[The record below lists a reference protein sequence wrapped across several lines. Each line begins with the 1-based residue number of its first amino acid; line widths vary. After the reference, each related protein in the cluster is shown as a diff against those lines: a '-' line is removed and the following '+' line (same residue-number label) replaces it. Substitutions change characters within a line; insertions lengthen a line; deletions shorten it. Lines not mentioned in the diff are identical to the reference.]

1 MRRMLRSFAVSLV
14 TFSLA
19 ARAANLGIVEGT
31 VVGAGDAPVAGAKVQ
46 LTTLQGRLVDEHVAD
61 AAGHFEFE
69 QVPFGTY
76 RVRATDPTG
85 LVADESVRVASGE
98 VVRVALSL
106 RPAAEQQVI
115 VQGFRPTAPAPAK
128 TSSSAS
134 TLEHRQIEELP
145 RGDTQS
151 VNEILS
157 TQPGFVYD
165 ALGNLFT
172 RGNHANIQYQV
183 DGVPLPDSVSGLFGG
198 FLSPKLIDNM
208 EVLTG
213 GLPVEYGERLAA
225 VVNLNSRRPPEEGE
239 GQIEVQGGSYDTLS
253 PSLFYGKRIGAW
265 SMLAGGS
272 YRTTSRALDP
282 AVPDLVQHSGGDEE
296 RAFLRLDYD
305 ASDAT
310 HVSMLGAF
318 AHNFYRIPIDTSVG
332 ALDPNLPNGGRNPDQ
347 YGNAPAPYFPAD
359 TNQTENERD
368 AFALLSVR
376 HDFDPRSS
384 FRIALSYRHSYGFI
398 FGDAQHALGPT
409 QDPCTTDDAGNVTC
423 ATASDVSRK
432 ADHVGSYAEQLWR
445 LGEDNVL
452 KIGGQVDQLFST
464 TDYTS
469 YTRSDALQGPDPS
482 LTVRGTDRARG
493 TTGGAYIEDRA
504 TFGALVI
511 TGGVRFDFQ
520 RAAFIGNPESAF
532 DIGFGPRVGLAWSIS
547 PSTVVHAFWGI
558 LWQPPPILDTP
569 AAARILGVIPPG
581 ASVTY
586 DLKPEIDRYAELGIE
601 SRVLPELTLKL
612 TGWGKLA
619 HDQLDDV
626 GVGST
631 NLVSAY
637 NFREGRAG
645 GIEAGATL
653 VLGRRFQAFAN
664 ATLQKAEG
672 RGIESAT
679 YLFSPDDVANDSW
692 QYLDHDQRWTVNA
705 GAAFREGGW
714 RLSSLLEYGSGLRTG
729 PNNNEHVPGHVRI
742 DVGGGYE
749 FLTVPMKPA
758 FSIDV
763 VNLFD
768 AQYAYRINNGFNGS
782 HWAPGRSVFARMSAN
797 F

>member
-1 MRRMLRSFAVSLV
+1 MRCISRWFAVVLL
-14 TFSLA
+14 TFSFA

-46 LTTLQGRLVDEHVAD
+46 LTTAQGRAVDEHVSD
-61 AAGHFEFE
+61 ASGHFEFE
-69 QVPFGTY
+69 QVPFGNY
-76 RVRATDPTG
+76 RVHASDSTG
-85 LVADESVRVASGE
+85 LIAEESVRVVSGE
-98 VVRVALSL
+98 VVRVALAL
-106 RPAAEQQVI
+106 RPAAEQQLI
-115 VQGFRPTAPAPAK
+115 VQARRPDAPAPLK
-128 TSSSAS
+128 TASSAS

-165 ALGNLFT
+165 SLGNLFT
-172 RGNHANIQYQV
+172 RGNHANIQYQI

-239 GQIEVQGGSYDTLS
+239 GQIEVQGGSFDTLN
-253 PSLFYGKRIGAW
+253 PSVFYGKRIGAF
-265 SMLAGGS
+265 SVLGGGS

-282 AVPDLVQHSGGDEE
+282 AVPNLVQHSAGDEE
-296 RAFLRLDYD
+296 RGFLRLDYD

-310 HVSMLGAF
+310 HVSMLGAL

-332 ALDPNLPNGGRNPDQ
+332 PLDPNLPDGGRTPDQ
-347 YGNAPAPYFPAD
+347 YGNAPPPFFPGD
-359 TNQTENERD
+359 TNQTENEVD
-368 AFALLSVR
+368 GFALLSVR

-384 FRIALSYRHSYGFI
+384 FRIALSYRHSYGFL

-409 QDPCTTDDAGNVTC
+409 QDPCTTDGAGNVTC
-423 ATASDVSRK
+423 AMTSDVSRT
-432 ADHVGSYAEQLWR
+432 ADHVGGSAEQLWR
-445 LGEDNVL
+445 LGEDHVL
-452 KIGGQVDQLFST
+452 KIGGQIDQLFGT

-469 YTRSDALQGPDPS
+469 YTRSDSLQGPDPS
-482 LTVRGTDRARG
+482 LTVRGTDRSRG
-493 TTGGAYIEDRA
+493 TTGGMYVEDRA
-504 TFGALVI
+504 ALGALVI
-511 TGGVRFDFQ
+511 TGGLRFDFQ
-520 RAAFIGNPESAF
+520 RAAFVGNPESAF
-532 DIGFGPRVGLAWSIS
+532 DVGFGPRLGLAYSIS
-547 PSTVVHAFWGI
+547 PSTVVHAFAGL

-569 AAARILGVIPPG
+569 AAARILGLVPPG
-581 ASVTY
+581 ASIPY
-586 DLKPEIDRYAELGIE
+586 DLKPETDRYAELGIE

-612 TGWGKLA
+612 TGWGRLA

-645 GIEAGATL
+645 GIEAGAIL
-653 VLGRRFQAFAN
+653 VLGRWFHAFAN
-664 ATLQKAEG
+664 ATLQKAQG

-679 YLFSPDDVANDSW
+679 YLFGPEDLANNGW
-692 QYLDHDQRWTVNA
+692 QYLDHDQRWTANV
-705 GAAFREGGW
+705 GAALRESGW

-729 PNNNEHVPGHVRI
+729 ANNDQHVPGHVRV
-742 DVGGGYE
+742 DVGAGYE
-749 FLTVPMKPA
+749 LLDLPMKPA
-758 FSIDV
+758 FSVDV

-768 AQYAYRINNGFNGS
+768 EQYAYRINNGFNGS
-782 HWAPGRSVFARMSAN
+782 HWAPGRSVYARMSAS